1 MEIFVF
7 IGMVLGVVFC
17 VVWVFFP
24 FLLLSKLE
32 TMRRELRR
40 EVLDTREQVDRIAAY
55 YGPKNLD
62 AQSANLA
69 ELKRCRRALE
79 AMLPQEETEYPD
91 PEPVEEYADP
101 LE

>member
-1 MEIFVF
+1 MEIFAV

-17 VVWVFFP
+17 VVWMFLP
-24 FLLLSKLE
+24 FLLLSKLGEITKEIKE
-32 TMRRELRR
+32 TRNQMDK
-40 EVLDTREQVDRIAAY
+40 VAAY
-55 YGPKNLD
+55 YGPKCLD

-91 PEPVEEYADP
+91 PEPVEEYAEP